1 MTYSEAEQMVNNNK
15 TKVDSQSSLSHEKDP
30 SEILDVGSAIVAAL
44 ILAAFQ
50 DIQHHNVATVNTQKV
65 GWRNKYDIHLLS
77 GVSQKQ
83 IYKECGVLEKLI
95 EKGVLEKRPSK
106 SRWGRQKHQYR
117 FSFSYLHKRF
127 NPVPQSIKSQ

>member
-1 MTYSEAEQMVNNNK
+1 MNYFEIEQIVNHEAKADSKSVLPHDWNSVEIVN
-15 TKVDSQSSLSHEKDP
+15 
-30 SEILDVGSAIVAAL
+30 IGSAIIAAL
-44 ILAAFQ
+44 ILAVFQ
-50 DIQHHNVATVNTQKV
+50 DIQHHNFTTVNTQEL
-65 GWRNKYDIHLLS
+65 GWRNKYNIHLLS

-117 FSFSYLHKRF
+117 YSFSYLHQQF
-127 NPVPQSIKSQ
+127 NREPQSIRSQ